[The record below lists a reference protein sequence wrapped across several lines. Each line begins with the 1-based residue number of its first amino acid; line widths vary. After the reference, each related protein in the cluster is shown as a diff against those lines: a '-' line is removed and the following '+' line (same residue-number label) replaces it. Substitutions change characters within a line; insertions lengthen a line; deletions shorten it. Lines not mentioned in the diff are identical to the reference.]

1 MQQSSGATDFLETQD
16 DMTAVVSVIRQKGLA
31 LGLLPELDNPSGSR
45 HERPPE
51 RPPPG
56 AGPSGTG
63 IAAGLQGNLPDME
76 ANRAGATIWFTGLS
90 GAGKTTAARLVSDIL
105 RRRGVPTELL
115 DGDLVRENLSKGLG
129 FSKADRDTNVR
140 RIGWVCELLSRHG
153 VFVCA
158 AAISPYE
165 AVRNEVRSKIARFA
179 LVHCTAPLDVLEA
192 RDVKG
197 LYRRARAGQIQHF
210 TGIDDPY
217 EAPASPDVTIH
228 SDGSEIPQSSAERV
242 VEMLERMRWL
252 PAG

>member
-1 MQQSSGATDFLETQD
+1 MSA
-16 DMTAVVSVIRQKGLA
+16 K
-31 LGLLPELDNPSGSR
+31 
-45 HERPPE
+45 
-51 RPPPG
+51 
-56 AGPSGTG
+56 
-63 IAAGLQGNLPDME
+63 
-76 ANRAGATIWFTGLS
+76 RAGGTIWFTGLS

-105 RRRGVPTELL
+105 RRRDLPTELL

-165 AVRNEVRSKIARFA
+165 EVREEVRQRIGRFL
-179 LVHCTAPLDVLEA
+179 LVHCTAPLDVLER

-197 LYRRARAGQIQHF
+197 LYRRARAGEIQHF

-217 EAPASPDVTIH
+217 EPPTAPDVVIR
-228 SDGSEIPQSSAERV
+228 SDGSETPEASAQRVIDAMERQH
-242 VEMLERMRWL
+242 LL
-252 PAG
+252 

>member
-1 MQQSSGATDFLETQD
+1 MSP
-16 DMTAVVSVIRQKGLA
+16 K
-31 LGLLPELDNPSGSR
+31 
-45 HERPPE
+45 
-51 RPPPG
+51 
-56 AGPSGTG
+56 
-63 IAAGLQGNLPDME
+63 
-76 ANRAGATIWFTGLS
+76 RAGATIWFTGLS

-105 RRRGVPTELL
+105 RRRDLPTELL

-165 AVRNEVRSKIARFA
+165 EARAELRNKIGRFA
-179 LVHCTAPLDVLEA
+179 MVYCTAPLDVLER

-197 LYRRARAGQIQHF
+197 LYRRARAGEIRHF

-217 EAPASPDVTIH
+217 EPPVQPEVTIK
-228 SDGSEIPQSSAERV
+228 SDGSETPEQSAHRV
-242 VEMLERMRWL
+242 VETLERLRFI
-252 PAG
+252 

>member
-1 MQQSSGATDFLETQD
+1 MAS
-16 DMTAVVSVIRQKGLA
+16 K
-31 LGLLPELDNPSGSR
+31 
-45 HERPPE
+45 
-51 RPPPG
+51 
-56 AGPSGTG
+56 
-63 IAAGLQGNLPDME
+63 
-76 ANRAGATIWFTGLS
+76 RAGATIWFTGLS

-105 RRRGVPTELL
+105 RRRGLPTELL

-165 AVRNEVRSKIARFA
+165 EVRNEIRQRIGRFA
-179 LVHCTAPLDVLEA
+179 LVYCTAPLDLLEG

-197 LYRRARAGQIQHF
+197 LYRRARAGEIQHF

-217 EAPASPDVTIH
+217 EPPQSAEVTVR
-228 SDGSEIPQSSAERV
+228 SDGSETPEDSANRV
-242 VEMLERMRWL
+242 IAALERLGWV
-252 PAG
+252 

>member
-1 MQQSSGATDFLETQD
+1 MSA
-16 DMTAVVSVIRQKGLA
+16 K
-31 LGLLPELDNPSGSR
+31 
-45 HERPPE
+45 
-51 RPPPG
+51 
-56 AGPSGTG
+56 
-63 IAAGLQGNLPDME
+63 
-76 ANRAGATIWFTGLS
+76 RAGGTIWFTGLS

-105 RRRGVPTELL
+105 RRRDLPTELL

-165 AVRNEVRSKIARFA
+165 DVREEIRRKIDRFL
-179 LVHCTAPLDVLEA
+179 LVHCTAPLEVLER

-197 LYRRARAGQIQHF
+197 LYRRARAGEIRHF

-217 EAPASPDVTIH
+217 EPPAAPDVVIH
-228 SDGSEIPQSSAERV
+228 SDGSETPEASARRV
-242 VEMLERMRWL
+242 IDALERQRL
-252 PAG
+252 I